1 MYFYIIVSTFAF
13 FYCSAKLMFD
23 RTVNP
28 EFIELIGV
36 TRDGDNHVLGERPDE
51 DEYDY
56 FKMYYVFK
64 KEKYCALSEDVPRV
78 ADIDFRTHDVARKV
92 AGATLHINDM
102 EVDMTE
108 LIRQVA
114 GPRCDFH
121 GALVDFNWLFPKCVG
136 TLVVDF
142 TDDVVEIDIESNTVK
157 SGSRDIIPIV
167 EYVNVDSD
175 IELD

>member
-1 MYFYIIVSTFAF
+1 MYFYIIASTFAF
-13 FYCSAKLMFD
+13 FYFSAKLMFD
-23 RTVNP
+23 RSVNP
-28 EFIELIGV
+28 EFVELVGV
-36 TRDGDNHVLGERPDE
+36 TGGEGNHVVTERPDE
-51 DEYDY
+51 DDYDY
-56 FKMYYVFK
+56 FKMYYIFK
-64 KEKYCALSEDVPRV
+64 KEKYFALSEDVPCM
-78 ADIDFRTHDVARKV
+78 ADIDFRTHDVVRAV
-92 AGATLHINDM
+92 ESATLRVNDM

-121 GALVDFNWLFPKCVG
+121 GFGVDLNWIFPKCVG

-142 TDDVVEIDIESNTVK
+142 TDDVVEIDIESNTVR

-167 EYVNVDSD
+167 EYVNVDSE